1 MQYGVSIRIR
11 MDQDPGQ
18 PIVSKTKPQLDR
30 QAWIEAA
37 FALLGEAGETG
48 VRVEPLAKRLGVTKG
63 SFYWHFRDRRALLD
77 AVLAHWESRETTRFI
92 TLVEA
97 AGGSPAERLN
107 SLFHTVLGNES
118 GPGPEIAVRNWARR
132 ERKTSDT
139 VLAIDNRRSA
149 YIEERFSEMGLS
161 PAEANARAGLLYG
174 LLVGEYMVW
183 RRETAR
189 QRERRIERALD
200 FVIR

>member
-11 MDQDPGQ
+11 MDQDLGQ

-30 QAWIEAA
+30 LAWIEAA

-77 AVLAHWESRETTRFI
+77 AVLAYWESRDTTRFI
-92 TLVEA
+92 TLAEA
-97 AGGSPAERLN
+97 GGGSPAERLN
-107 SLFHTVLGNES
+107 KLFLVVLGDE
-118 GPGPEIAVRNWARR
+118 GGLAPELAVRGWARR
-132 ERKTSDT
+132 ERKTSDI

-149 YIEERFSEMGLS
+149 YIEERFGEMGLS